1 MVNKNLKR
9 CSMSNLRERQIK
21 STMSY
26 HLKPVRMARKGRKEG
41 RERGGGREGEE
52 REREEREEGASTCT
66 TSHKSSDI
74 HALHFIQRE
83 YLDSNFKVI
92 N

>member
-41 RERGGGREGEE
+41 RERGKREGGREGKG
-52 REREEREEGASTCT
+52 REKKRKKKGRG
-66 TSHKSSDI
+66 K
-74 HALHFIQRE
+74 
-83 YLDSNFKVI
+83 
-92 N
+92 